1 MRKGADVTDDRH
13 RARSYSD
20 GHPLD
25 EVHYREFKIL
35 LKPDHFTAA
44 RHFKEFGKLLRHAA
58 TELDVALSTDKVLS
72 QPNQTREVVFYDTH
86 HFDLYNHAFIL
97 RKRTLYEDGFPSGAP
112 ELALKFRHAD
122 RDTAAAVDVRPHGP
136 GTYRIKFKEEVLPL
150 TERLGGTRTLYS
162 HNVIHGLTHATIDPS
177 VKHITQTFPCLQQV
191 DLQGRTLALVN
202 DVAVEEVLHDLG
214 ELHFGHGVQG
224 KANVAVWRR
233 RADEKPLIGEF
244 AFQCRFK
251 RADDLHAEA
260 SRHAD
265 RFFLGLQRA
274 VRDWVQLGTTKTRVV
289 YGMGTNEV
297 RNRE

>member
-1 MRKGADVTDDRH
+1 MAEAKHA
-13 RARSYSD
+13 ARTYSD

-44 RHFKEFGKLLRHAA
+44 HHFKEFGKLLRHAA
-58 TELDVALSTDKVLS
+58 AELDVALYTDKVLAEE
-72 QPNQTREVVFYDTH
+72 NQRREVVFYDTH

-97 RKRTLYEDGFPSGAP
+97 RKRTLYEDGFLSGAP

-122 RDTAAAVDVRPHGP
+122 RDTAAAVDVRPSGS
-136 GTYRIKFKEEVLPL
+136 GTCQVKFKEEILPL
-150 TERLGGTRTLYS
+150 ADRLGGTRTLYS
-162 HNVIHGLTHATIDPS
+162 HNVILTLTHATIDPS
-177 VKHITQTFPCLQQV
+177 VKHVTQTFPCLQRV

-233 RADEKPLIGEF
+233 RADEKPLVGEF
-244 AFQCRFK
+244 AFQCKFK
-251 RADDLHAEA
+251 RADELHAKA

-265 RFFLGLQRA
+265 RFFVALQHG

-289 YGMGTNEV
+289 YGMGGSAV
-297 RNRE
+297 SNRE

>member
-1 MRKGADVTDDRH
+1 MTDAKH
-13 RARSYSD
+13 AGKPVYSD

-35 LKPDHFTAA
+35 LKPDHFTQA
-44 RHFKEFGKLLRHAA
+44 HQFKEFGKLLRHASA
-58 TELDVALSTDKVLS
+58 ELDVALYTDKVLS
-72 QPNQTREVVFYDTH
+72 QENQVREVVFYDTH

-97 RKRTLYEDGFPSGAP
+97 RKRTLYKNGFATGAP

-122 RDTAAAVDVRPHGP
+122 LEAAAAVDVRPQAP
-136 GTYRIKFKEEVLPL
+136 GTSRIKFKEEILPL
-150 TERLGGTRTLYS
+150 TDRLGGARSLYS
-162 HNVIHGLTHATIDPS
+162 HNVVLTLTQATIDPS
-177 VKHITQTFPCLQQV
+177 VKHIAQTFPCLQRV

-202 DVAVEEVLHDLG
+202 NVAVEEILHDLG

-224 KANVAVWRR
+224 DANVGVWRR
-233 RADEKPLIGEF
+233 RADQKPLIGEF
-244 AFQCRFK
+244 AFQCKFK
-251 RADDLHAEA
+251 RADELHDKA

-265 RFFLGLQRA
+265 KFFIGLQHA

-289 YGMGTNEV
+289 YGMGTTEI

>member
-1 MRKGADVTDDRH
+1 MTEAKHA
-13 RARSYSD
+13 AKSYSD

-35 LKPDHFTAA
+35 LKPDHFTTAH
-44 RHFKEFGKLLRHAA
+44 HFKEFGKLLRHAA
-58 TELDVALSTDKVLS
+58 AELDVALFTDKVLS
-72 QPNQTREVVFYDTH
+72 EHNQTREVVFYDTH

-97 RKRTLYEDGFPSGAP
+97 RKRTLYEEGFLSGAP

-122 RDTAAAVDVRPHGP
+122 QATAAAVDVRPQGP
-136 GTYRIKFKEEVLPL
+136 GTYRIKFKEEILPL
-150 TERLGGTRTLYS
+150 ADRLGGTRTLYS
-162 HNVIHGLTHATIDPS
+162 HNVIHTLTQATIDPS
-177 VKHITQTFPCLQQV
+177 VKHIAQTFPCLQRV

-224 KANVAVWRR
+224 KANVGVWRR

-244 AFQCRFK
+244 AFQCKFK
-251 RADDLHAEA
+251 RADELHAKA
-260 SRHAD
+260 SKHAD
-265 RFFLGLQRA
+265 RFFVGLQHG

-289 YGMGTNEV
+289 YGMGAGEV
-297 RNRE
+297 HNRE

>member
-1 MRKGADVTDDRH
+1 MADAKHPTRT
-13 RARSYSD
+13 YSD

-44 RHFKEFGKLLRHAA
+44 HHFKEFGKLLRHAA
-58 TELDVALSTDKVLS
+58 AELDVALYTDKVLS
-72 QPNQTREVVFYDTH
+72 QRNQQREVVFYDTH

-97 RKRTLYEDGFPSGAP
+97 RKRTLYEDGFLSGAP

-122 RDTAAAVDVRPHGP
+122 VGTAAAVDVRPHGP
-136 GTYRIKFKEEVLPL
+136 GTYRIKFKEEILPL
-150 TERLGGTRTLYS
+150 ADRLGGARTLYS
-162 HNVIHGLTHATIDPS
+162 HNVIHTLTHATIDPS
-177 VKHITQTFPCLQQV
+177 VKHIAQTFPCLQRV

-214 ELHFGHGVQG
+214 ALHFGHGVEG

-233 RADEKPLIGEF
+233 RADEKPLVGEF
-244 AFQCRFK
+244 AFQCKFK
-251 RADDLHAEA
+251 RADELHEKA

-265 RFFLGLQRA
+265 RFFIALQHG

-289 YGMGTNEV
+289 YGMGAGEV
-297 RNRE
+297 HNRE

>member
-1 MRKGADVTDDRH
+1 MADKKHGAK
-13 RARSYSD
+13 AYSD

-35 LKPDHFTAA
+35 LKPDLFTQA
-44 RHFKEFGKLLRHAA
+44 HQFNEFGKLLRHAA
-58 TELDVALSTDKVLS
+58 AELDVALFTDKVATE
-72 QPNQTREVVFYDTH
+72 PNQLREVVFYDTH

-97 RKRTLYEDGFPSGAP
+97 RKRTLYEDGFATGAP

-122 RDTAAAVDVRPHGP
+122 LDIAAGIDVRPQGS
-136 GTYRIKFKEEVLPL
+136 GSARIKFKEEILPL
-150 TERLGGTRTLYS
+150 TEKLGGARTLYS
-162 HNVIHGLTHATIDPS
+162 HNVVLPLTSDTIDPS
-177 VKHITQTFPCLQQV
+177 VKHIAQTFPALQRV

-244 AFQCRFK
+244 AFQCKFK
-251 RADDLHAEA
+251 RADELHSKA
-260 SRHAD
+260 SKHAD
-265 RFFLGLQRA
+265 RFFVALQHA

-289 YGMGTNEV
+289 YGLGSTEV

>member
-1 MRKGADVTDDRH
+1 MSDTPH
-13 RARSYSD
+13 ARTPAYAD

-25 EVHYREFKIL
+25 AVHYREFKIL
-35 LKPDHFTAA
+35 LKPDHFTTAH
-44 RHFKEFGKLLRHAA
+44 HFKEFGKLLRHAA
-58 TELDVALSTDKVLS
+58 AALDVALYTDKVLG
-72 QPNQTREVVFYDTH
+72 QRNQVREVVFYDTH

-97 RKRTLYEDGFPSGAP
+97 RKRTLFEDGFASGAP

-122 RDTAAAVDVRPHGP
+122 LDAAAAVDVRPATDGSA
-136 GTYRIKFKEEVLPL
+136 RIKFKEELLPL
-150 TERLGGTRTLYS
+150 VDRLGGMRTLYS
-162 HNVIHGLTHATIDPS
+162 HNVVLTLSSATIDPS
-177 VKHITQTFPCLQQV
+177 VKHIAETFPCLQRIG
-191 DLQGRTLALVN
+191 LSGRTLALVN

-214 ELHFGHGVQG
+214 ELHFGHGVQA

-244 AFQCRFK
+244 AFQCKFK
-251 RADDLHAEA
+251 RADELHTKA

-265 RFFLGLQRA
+265 RFFVAVQQG

-289 YGMGTNEV
+289 YGMGSTEV